1 MQLHL
6 PEYLTYIFTCLTAL
20 AVSLFS
26 IPNIIYVSKRK
37 RLLDLPDNE
46 RKLHKRIVPNLG
58 GIGIFI
64 AFVIATSIFVK
75 PVEFGRWNYINA
87 SLLIL
92 FVTGIKDDLVQISP
106 NKKFLAQIAAAFITV
121 YLADIRITSLHGI
134 FGIHVL
140 PDWISIPFTI
150 IGCVFVTNA
159 FNLIDGID
167 GLAGTIGVFISL
179 IFGVALAVEGRT
191 SEAIIA
197 FSLMGAIL
205 GFLRYN
211 ISPAS
216 IFMGD
221 TGSLIIG
228 FSIAVLSIFFVNGYH
243 LGTAIYQ
250 YIPTSS
256 GALVVALSVLFIPVF
271 DTFRVFTT
279 RIMKGRSP
287 FSPDRTHLHHYL
299 LDLGFTHSQTVS
311 ILLTANGLI
320 VAVSLATQRYNV
332 NVAIISLLVVT
343 FGLFGLL
350 MFIRRSHHTPIP
362 ATTGA
367 NLAANAAMSLGNGMG
382 DGQPKELPAAVNGIK
397 HQSNNITV
405 NGKKIVINE
414 KEELVVT
421 E

>member
-1 MQLHL
+1 MQYDL
-6 PEYLTYIFTCLTAL
+6 PNYLIYILTCLTAL

-37 RLLDLPDNE
+37 RLLDMPDNE

-64 AFVIATSIFVK
+64 AFVITTSLFVK
-75 PVEFGRWNYINA
+75 PHEFGKWNYINA
-87 SLLIL
+87 ALLIL

-106 NKKFLAQIAAAFITV
+106 TKKFMAQIAAALITV
-121 YLADIRITSLHGI
+121 IFADIRIYTLQGILGI
-134 FGIHVL
+134 FEL
-140 PDWISIPFTI
+140 PYWISVSFSV

-179 IFGVALAVEGRT
+179 LFGVSLGIMGHV

-211 ISPAS
+211 IAPAS

-221 TGSLIIG
+221 TGSLIVG
-228 FSIAVLSIFFVNGYH
+228 FTVAVFSIFFVNAHG
-243 LGTAIYQ
+243 
-250 YIPTSS
+250 TSS
-256 GALVVALSVLFIPVF
+256 SIHHLIPYTSGAFVIALSILFIPVF

-279 RIMKGRSP
+279 RIIKGRSP
-287 FSPDRTHLHHYL
+287 FSPDRTHLHHYV

-311 ILLTANGLI
+311 ILLTANALI
-320 VAVSLATQRYNV
+320 VAISFAVQRYNV
-332 NVAIISLLVVT
+332 NVAIASLFFVAFGLYGLLWFVRKSHMSSLQPAASPAISLAGAGIDGS
-343 FGLFGLL
+343 FGK
-350 MFIRRSHHTPIP
+350 
-362 ATTGA
+362 
-367 NLAANAAMSLGNGMG
+367 
-382 DGQPKELPAAVNGIK
+382 DGIAHNGIK
-397 HQSNNITV
+397 HQGNNITV
-405 NGKKIVINE
+405 NGKKIIIDQP
-414 KEELVVT
+414 T
-421 E
+421 EAIAE